1 MYSSGFIVVGLILYC
16 SCFSSCSRFFIVLV
30 VDVVQSSNLSV
41 PPTATTSCLLGFQ
54 NQHVFMST
62 GQHRALLCSTNSIL
76 TIAVMWERFMLN
88 IYLALMVYLYY
99 LYNPIY
105 IPMLNHADLWHC
117 FANITLDLL
126 CYQGFPRFSEVSLQ
140 MSAMSLTR
148 GKMREAHC
156 CSRRK
161 RCRSS

>member
-16 SCFSSCSRFFIVLV
+16 SCVSSCSRFFIVLV

-105 IPMLNHADLWHC
+105 LQLYIYSLYYTYTYTQSYT
-117 FANITLDLL
+117 FIVFFNII
-126 CYQGFPRFSEVSLQ
+126 Y
-140 MSAMSLTR
+140 MSA
-148 GKMREAHC
+148 
-156 CSRRK
+156 
-161 RCRSS
+161 